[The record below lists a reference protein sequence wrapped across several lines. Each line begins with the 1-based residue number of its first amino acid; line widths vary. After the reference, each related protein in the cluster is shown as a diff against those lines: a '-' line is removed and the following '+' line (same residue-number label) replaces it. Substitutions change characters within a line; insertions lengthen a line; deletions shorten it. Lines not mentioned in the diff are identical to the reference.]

1 MQVRHRQ
8 VATSGAGR
16 ADQASL
22 PANTQALE
30 GDHPVRGHHVG
41 PETERG
47 PGQLLPA
54 IESVYAVELEVN
66 AELGIS
72 SLLQFSVPVPTSDDV
87 YHPTPKE
94 KTTKKEIL
102 SNK

>member
-8 VATSGAGR
+8 VITSGAGR

-22 PANTQALE
+22 PANTEVLE
-30 GDHPVRGHHVG
+30 GDHPVRDHHVG
-41 PETERG
+41 PETERN

-72 SLLQFSVPVPTSDDV
+72 SFVQFSMPVPTPDFVD
-87 YHPTPKE
+87 HPAPKDKTPK
-94 KTTKKEIL
+94 KTTLSKK
-102 SNK
+102 